1 MPRSIPKSDFAR
13 CRELRENAGLSM
25 TKLAAIAG
33 VSRDLLRSL
42 EGGNPHSRHKVMLV
56 FNALQKLH
64 GGSLSVSDE
73 LVSAIET

>member
-1 MPRSIPKSDFAR
+1 MRQPIPKSAFSR

-25 TKLAAIAG
+25 SKMAAMAG

-42 EGGNPHSRHKVMLV
+42 ESGNPHSRHKVMLV

-64 GGSLSVSDE
+64 GGSLGTGDE
-73 LVSAIET
+73 LNSDVET